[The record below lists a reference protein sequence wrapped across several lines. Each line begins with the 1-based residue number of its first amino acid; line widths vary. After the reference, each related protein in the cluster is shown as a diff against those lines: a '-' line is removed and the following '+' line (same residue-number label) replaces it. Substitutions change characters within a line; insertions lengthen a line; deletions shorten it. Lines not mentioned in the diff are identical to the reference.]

1 MGEWFVLIK
10 NGWWSR
16 AHVGNLSSPVHRFPQ
31 FTAPIGYQLITIQ
44 WEKATNCLD
53 NRQNMCKCCL
63 GGSDGCHH
71 TACHKSIV
79 VVSDGNGI
87 AKYSFDAFSW
97 RALKDPMNC
106 IVNAMSI
113 LALVLV
119 RACARLLLI
128 WRGSRG
134 RISRSSNNSLEHSHW
149 LPLLWN
155 LAVDFYPF

>member
-1 MGEWFVLIK
+1 MIRFDQKWLMESCACRKFVIP
-10 NGWWSR
+10 R
-16 AHVGNLSSPVHRFPQ
+16 ASLSSIYSAHRISRFNGIRSPVD
-31 FTAPIGYQLITIQ
+31 IITDKTYVNIV
-44 WEKATNCLD
+44 WVVPNGVIINHK
-53 NRQNMCKCCL
+53 
-63 GGSDGCHH
+63 
-71 TACHKSIV
+71 ACHVSIV
-79 VVSDGNGI
+79 VVSDENGN

-97 RALKDPMNC
+97 RTLKDPMNC